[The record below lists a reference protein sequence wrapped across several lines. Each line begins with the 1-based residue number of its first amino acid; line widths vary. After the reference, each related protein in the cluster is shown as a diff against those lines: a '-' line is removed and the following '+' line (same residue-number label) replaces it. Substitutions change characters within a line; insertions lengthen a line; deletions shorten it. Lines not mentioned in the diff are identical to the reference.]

1 MSVRRKA
8 LASRSRIIA
17 LRSTVWEVIQLTAA
31 RVEVEAWEKAHEAR
45 CCSEVVA
52 LRAEA
57 MREAE
62 T

>member
-1 MSVRRKA
+1 MSVRCKA
-8 LASRSRIIA
+8 LASRSRIMA
-17 LRSTVWEVIQLTAA
+17 LRSTAWDVAGEAA
-31 RVEVEAWEKAHEAR
+31 CTVALWAFANAREAEE
-45 CCSEVVA
+45 CSSIVA